1 MSNAQQIQANGPVI
15 MGADGIMRPASA
27 RDMQDAQKRALILQT
42 SQLIMAELTSIAYT
56 NAINEAKILK
66 MQNIKDK
73 LKNENGYCDE
83 EELNKEAVREFNL
96 NPQLQVNFDLAMPA
110 DVAIAA
116 AQTLLHKLSI

>member
-42 SQLIMAELTSIAYT
+42 SQLIMAELTSIAYA
-56 NAINEAKILK
+56 NAINEAKMLK

-73 LKNENGYCDE
+73 LKNGNEYCDE

-116 AQTLLHKLSI
+116 AQTLLHKLGI